1 MYLQLLS
8 IDSVHHK
15 SNILV
20 CLSSDAVGGGTVGT
34 NPHLDKE
41 SRSSASQRSLW
52 LCITLPCSS
61 GMQLYDKW
69 QPFQNNSVCGRV

>member
-1 MYLQLLS
+1 MYRHILNCNLLKLYNCMYLQLLS

-41 SRSSASQRSLW
+41 SRSSASQRSL
-52 LCITLPCSS
+52 
-61 GMQLYDKW
+61 
-69 QPFQNNSVCGRV
+69 